1 MGTDA
6 IKSTSRILDDFWVF
20 RGLAEPGR
28 GIGCHRC
35 PGRRGGRLN
44 KLHAD
49 IKFLSP
55 HDAAAMAG
63 LIIIEDK
70 VEGPWDWVVNLDF
83 SPGLREVAN
92 DALNG
97 DTSKSNNCGAF

>member
-1 MGTDA
+1 MVELR
-6 IKSTSRILDDFWVF
+6 K
-20 RGLAEPGR
+20 
-28 GIGCHRC
+28 GIGYCRC

-70 VEGPWDWVVNLDF
+70 VKVPWDWVVNLDF

-97 DTSKSNNCGAF
+97 NTSKPNNCSVLNRGL